1 MNARKSRRRFTQEFK
16 DDATSLVV
24 EQGYSCAEVG
34 RRLGVSENNVNRWV
48 RQHRDK
54 YESASTDGLTR
65 DQLEAELKRLRK
77 ENKRLEME
85 REILK
90 KAAAFFANESK

>member
-1 MNARKSRRRFTQEFK
+1 MNAQRSRRKFTKEFK
-16 DDATSLVV
+16 DDAVSLVV
-24 EQGYSCAEVG
+24 EQGYSCAEVS
-34 RRLGVSENNVNRWV
+34 RRLGISENNVNRWV
-48 RQHRDK
+48 RQYQDRS
-54 YESASTDGLTR
+54 ESASTDGLTR
-65 DQLEAELKRLRK
+65 EQLESELKRLRK